1 MKTFTFPAWCEFGK
15 GDYGET
21 WVDVTLTDEE
31 SERLLK
37 FGTQSDNYYG
47 GFSQCEEIQDIY
59 DKVYTIAVDQI
70 TEELREGGDW
80 VDEDDA
86 NNPDWRADHIF
97 SCGVK
102 FPQKFE
108 TMLTDEE

>member
-1 MKTFTFPAWCEFGK
+1 MNTFTFPAWVEFGK
-15 GDYGET
+15 NDYGET
-21 WVDVTLTDEE
+21 WVDVNLTDEE

-47 GFSQCEEIQDIY
+47 GFFQCEEIQDIY

-70 TEELREGGDW
+70 TEELGEDW
-80 VDEDDA
+80 LDEDK
-86 NNPDWRADHIF
+86 RADEKF

-102 FPQKFE
+102 FPSEFE
-108 TMLTDEE
+108 DMLVEEGKDD